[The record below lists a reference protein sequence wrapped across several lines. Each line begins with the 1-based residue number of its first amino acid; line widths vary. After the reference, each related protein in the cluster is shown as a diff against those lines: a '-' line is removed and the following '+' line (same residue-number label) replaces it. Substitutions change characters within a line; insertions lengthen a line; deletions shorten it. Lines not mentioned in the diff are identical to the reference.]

1 MLSAQMGHSTT
12 AKLLLAAGADPN
24 IPGKRGWTALHFAS
38 FKGYLPIVQALA
50 EYEADL
56 DALCDSGDAPAHFA
70 TKFNCRDVILFL
82 REKGADFSIKDV
94 GGLTAEDWLQR
105 GGIAG
110 HFDQEF
116 KEFKSS
122 LERQAK
128 SEANVRKMMSEGLSA
143 DEYAAKHGR
152 RILVW
157 GYGHDHF
164 DDAELEAWAHR
175 VAEVLFTPGLL
186 VMAEEQFLFGNELEE
201 ARKFRTSRA
210 RSATREK
217 IKRER
222 QG

>member
-1 MLSAQMGHSTT
+1 ML
-12 AKLLLAAGADPN
+12 
-24 IPGKRGWTALHFAS
+24 
-38 FKGYLPIVQALA
+38 
-50 EYEADL
+50 
-56 DALCDSGDAPAHFA
+56 
-70 TKFNCRDVILFL
+70 
-82 REKGADFSIKDV
+82 EKGANFSIKDDE
-94 GGLTAEDWLQR
+94 GLTTEDRLQR
-105 GGIAG
+105 GEIAG

-122 LERQAK
+122 AERLAK
-128 SEANVRKMMSEGLSA
+128 SEAEVRKRMSEGFSA

-157 GYGHDHF
+157 GYGF
-164 DDAELEAWAHR
+164 DNFQDAELERWAHR

-186 VMAEEQFLFGNELEE
+186 DIAEKQFLKGDELKE